1 MKLKIIALATLAL
14 ALLSDAQAQSRG
26 KKQEDDFSLKSRLW
40 YGLGFGLGLNRFNN
54 ANIFGV
60 GISPTVGFKI
70 FEPLS
75 IGPRLSPTFTSY
87 KESGFKAVG
96 LWDVELGLFL
106 RGRLYRGF
114 FVQGEV
120 SNQWREEPAGYDLL
134 NRTIVKAGAQRVNQY
149 LGIGYN
155 FGYGQPMGYEIS
167 AFYNFTIANDF
178 NSFENPLQYR
188 MNITWRF

>member
-1 MKLKIIALATLAL
+1 MAATT
-14 ALLSDAQAQSRG
+14 DAQAQSRS
-26 KKQEDDFSLKSRLW
+26 KQKEDEQTFKSRLW

-54 ANIFGV
+54 ANVFGL
-60 GISPTVGFKI
+60 GISPAVGYKI

-87 KESGFKAVG
+87 KEGGFKAVG

-120 SNQWREEPAGYDLL
+120 SNQWREQPVGYDFA
-134 NRTIVKAGAQRVNQY
+134 NRRIIKAGAQRVNQY
-149 LGIGYN
+149 LGVGYN
-155 FGYGQPMGYEIS
+155 FGYGQPMGYEIG
-167 AFYNFTIANDF
+167 AFYNFTIANDI
-178 NSFENPLQYR
+178 NAFENPLQYR